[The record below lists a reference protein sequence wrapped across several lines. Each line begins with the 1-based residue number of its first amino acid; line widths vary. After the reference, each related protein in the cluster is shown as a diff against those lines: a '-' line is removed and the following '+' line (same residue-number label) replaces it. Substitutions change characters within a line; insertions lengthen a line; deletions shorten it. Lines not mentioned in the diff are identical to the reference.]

1 MREIYSNSLYKGSA
15 KFSKDLIV
23 VRKGSVKIYGTF
35 DPEKIKNLN
44 PPPLL
49 LSHDLLNRKVKDK
62 VNIVTGNVW

>member
-35 DPEKIKNLN
+35 DPEEIKNLN
-44 PPPLL
+44 PPPPP
-49 LSHDLLNRKVKDK
+49 SFTRPFK
-62 VNIVTGNVW
+62 